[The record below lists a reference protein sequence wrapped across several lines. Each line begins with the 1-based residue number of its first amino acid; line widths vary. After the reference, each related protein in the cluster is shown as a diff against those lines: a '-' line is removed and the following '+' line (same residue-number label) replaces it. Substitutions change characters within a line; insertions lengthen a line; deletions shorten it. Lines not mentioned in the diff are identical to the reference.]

1 MLAVRLGKKINDD
14 AEMTTQSGFK
24 NPTSH
29 LGLAAH
35 PPGLSA
41 LFFTELWERFSYYG
55 MRALLTLFMVAP
67 IASGGLGFATVD
79 AGRIYGN
86 YTMAVYMLAIPGGFI
101 ADRFLGAR
109 RAVLIGGTTI
119 ALGHYALAVP
129 SLTTF
134 YFGLL
139 LIALGTGLFKPNISA
154 LVGALYTRDDTRR
167 DAGFSIFY
175 MGINIGAFI
184 APLIT
189 GFLAQS
195 DIFKAWLSGAGFD
208 PAKSWHWGFAA
219 AGIGM
224 TLAMLIFARNA
235 RGLSDAATGA
245 RDETPS
251 PSTSP
256 SIPPSPSTAP
266 SPRPSPQGER
276 EKGGRPSRQ
285 GEREMGANTLKQGA
299 AVVAGTLAL
308 LGLALASD
316 IDGWQGLRWLF
327 VALPVAAITYAARQP
342 SEDAQRLAAIGV
354 LFVAAMIFWA
364 IFEQAG
370 TTISLFADQLTR
382 NDFLGAPFPS
392 SWFQSVNP
400 IFVILLA
407 PVFAGLWMRMG
418 TRQPSPA
425 IKFAIGLVFL
435 AASFLL
441 MVPAATLAIAGR
453 VSPLWLVGLFFLQT
467 VGEMLVS
474 PVGLSTMTKLAPE
487 RMTGLVLGVWFL
499 AAAFGNKLA
508 GVLSGAFSSSD
519 PAALSSAFLVQA
531 GVVAAAAVLM
541 FAAAPW
547 VKKLSASA
555 R

>member
-1 MLAVRLGKKINDD
+1 MSSSHPSHHD
-14 AEMTTQSGFK
+14 AALESPQRG
-24 NPTSH
+24 

-55 MRALLTLFMVAP
+55 MRALLVLFMVA
-67 IASGGLGFATVD
+67 AVTDGGLGFATAD

-101 ADRFLGAR
+101 ADRFLGPR
-109 RAVLIGGTTI
+109 RAVLYGGWTI
-119 ALGHYALAVP
+119 ALGHFALAVP
-129 SLTTF
+129 TLATF
-134 YFGLL
+134 YLGLL

-154 LVGALYTRDDTRR
+154 LVGALYARDDVRR

-195 DIFKAWLSGAGFD
+195 TWFKGWLASAGFD

-219 AGIGM
+219 AGVGM
-224 TLAMLIFARNA
+224 TVAMLVFARNA
-235 RGLSDAATGA
+235 RGLAD
-245 RDETPS
+245 
-251 PSTSP
+251 TSGE
-256 SIPPSPSTAP
+256 AP
-266 SPRPSPQGER
+266 AP
-276 EKGGRPSRQ
+276 
-285 GEREMGANTLKQGA
+285 EMGGSAIKQGA
-299 AVVAGTLAL
+299 AVAGGTLAL

-327 VALPVAAITYAARQP
+327 LVMPVAAILYAARQP
-342 SEDAQRLAAIGV
+342 GEDARRLAAIGV

-370 TTISLFADQLTR
+370 STIALFADQLTR
-382 NDFLGAPFPS
+382 NEVAGVPFPS

-400 IFVILLA
+400 IFVIVLA
-407 PVFAGLWMRMG
+407 PIFAALWIGMG
-418 TRQPSPA
+418 TRQPPPQ
-425 IKFAIGLVFL
+425 IKFALGLVFL

-441 MVPAATLAIAGR
+441 MVPAAKLAVEGR

-474 PVGLSTMTKLAPE
+474 PVGLSTMTKLAPP
-487 RMTGLVLGVWFL
+487 RMTGLVLGLWFL

-508 GVLSGAFSSSD
+508 GVLAGAFTSDD
-519 PAALSSAFLVQA
+519 PAALSSAFMLQA
-531 GVVAAAAVLM
+531 AVVAAAAVLM
-541 FAAAPW
+541 FMVAPW
-547 VKKLSASA
+547 VKKLTIAA